1 MAADRAGLGRV
12 RRGRRVACL
21 AVRAALGATAV
32 VVGVLAVAPGLSA
45 QEDEAV
51 LGRPAGKSADADELA
66 RAQRRIDEQER
77 KLAEQARI
85 VAEQQ
90 KLLLDQQ
97 RRLDE
102 LERRFAQAPP
112 ASAVLPALFGIPG
125 GAADQAGRRSQ
136 TYVQDLQ
143 PVPPIPVPPTQQP
156 VGPSPMQ
163 PLEPVAPAP
172 PVASEPEPET
182 ATADEER
189 PESEK
194 PPELLL
200 VERGGVLLPPGT
212 LQIEPS
218 LEYTHIS
225 SNRVAISGFTIF
237 EAIVIGTI
245 RVDEIRRDIVT
256 GAVSARYGLMDRVQI
271 EARVPGV
278 WREDDEIFGLGTA
291 AQEEITIDGL
301 GIGDPEVSAAWQ
313 PIIGDGWVPDVIVR
327 ARARFPFGES
337 AFEIPTETTAEGRT
351 VLKRAPTGSGF
362 YGVGPGATMVWRVDP
377 VVFFTGAG
385 YTFNLE
391 RTFNES
397 VIDPGD
403 TFEWFAGLNIA
414 ISEQVALNLSFVDQ
428 ITQET
433 SQNGEGVAGTD
444 ANDGRVTLGASVGLT
459 DNISLLASAGIGL
472 TEQSPDFTFTLSLPI
487 RLSLF

>member
-1 MAADRAGLGRV
+1 MRVAADGAGLGRV

-21 AVRAALGATAV
+21 AARAALGATAV
-32 VVGVLAVAPGLSA
+32 VVGVLAIAPGLSA

-102 LERRFAQAPP
+102 LERRFAQTPPAPP
-112 ASAVLPALFGIPG
+112 AVVPVVLGIPG

-143 PVPPIPVPPTQQP
+143 PLPPIPLPPTTQQ
-156 VGPSPMQ
+156 
-163 PLEPVAPAP
+163 PVAPAP
-172 PVASEPEPET
+172 MEPLQPLQPPEPVAPEPET
-182 ATADEER
+182 PTADEER

-200 VERGGVLLPPGT
+200 VEAGGVLLPPGT

-218 LEYTHIS
+218 VEYTHIS

-256 GAVSARYGLMDRVQI
+256 GALSARYGLLDRVQI
-271 EARVPGV
+271 EARAPGV

-291 AQEEITIDGL
+291 AQEEITINGF

-313 PIIGDGWVPDVIVR
+313 PIIGDGWVPDVILR
-327 ARARFPFGES
+327 TRARFPFGES
-337 AFEIPTETTAEGRT
+337 AFEIPTTTTEEGRR

-362 YGVGPGATMVWRVDP
+362 YGVGPGTTFVWRVDP
-377 VVFFTGAG
+377 VVFFTGAS

-391 RTFNES
+391 RSFNES

-403 TFEWFAGLNIA
+403 TLEFFAGLNIA

-433 SQNGEGVAGTD
+433 SQDGEGIAGTD

-472 TEQSPDFTFTLSLPI
+472 TEQSPDFTF
-487 RLSLF
+487 

>member
-1 MAADRAGLGRV
+1 MRVAADGAGLGRV
-12 RRGRRVACL
+12 RRGRRVAC
-21 AVRAALGATAV
+21 RAALGATAV
-32 VVGVLAVAPGLSA
+32 AVGVLALAPGLPA
-45 QEDEAV
+45 QEDQTV

-66 RAQRRIDEQER
+66 RAQRRIEEQER

-90 KLLLDQQ
+90 KMLLDQQ
-97 RRLDE
+97 RRLDD

-112 ASAVLPALFGIPG
+112 APSAVLPALFGIPR
-125 GAADQAGRRSQ
+125 GAADQAGHRSQ

-143 PVPPIPVPPTQQP
+143 PVPPIPLPPT
-156 VGPSPMQ
+156 
-163 PLEPVAPAP
+163 LEPVAPAP
-172 PVASEPEPET
+172 LEPAAPVPET
-182 ATADEER
+182 PTADEER

-200 VERGGVLLPPGT
+200 LEAGGVLLPPGT

>member
-1 MAADRAGLGRV
+1 M
-12 RRGRRVACL
+12 
-21 AVRAALGATAV
+21 LGATAV
-32 VVGVLAVAPGLSA
+32 AVGVLAIAPGLSA

-51 LGRPAGKSADADELA
+51 LVRPAGKSADADDLA
-66 RAQRRIDEQER
+66 RAQRRIEEQER
-77 KLAEQARI
+77 RLAEQARI

-90 KLLLDQQ
+90 KMLLDQA
-97 RRLDE
+97 RRLDD
-102 LERRFAQAPP
+102 LERRFAQTPP
-112 ASAVLPALFGIPG
+112 AVVPVVLGIPG

-143 PVPPIPVPPTQQP
+143 PVPPVPLPPTQQP
-156 VGPSPMQ
+156 VAPSPMEPLQ
-163 PLEPVAPAP
+163 SLEPVAPVAP
-172 PVASEPEPET
+172 VPPEPEPET

-200 VERGGVLLPPGT
+200 VEAGGVLLPPGT

-218 LEYTHIS
+218 VEYTHIS

-256 GAVSARYGLMDRVQI
+256 SALTARYGLLDRVQI

-291 AQEEITIDGL
+291 AQEEITINGL

-337 AFEIPTETTAEGRT
+337 AFEIPTETTAEGRR

-362 YGVGPGATMVWRVDP
+362 YGVGPSATFVWRADP

-403 TFEWFAGLNIA
+403 TLDFFAGLNIA

-433 SQNGEGVAGTD
+433 SQNGEAIAGTD
-444 ANDGRVTLGASVGLT
+444 ANDGRVSLGASVGLS

-472 TEQSPDFTFTLSLPI
+472 TEQSPDFTFSLSLPI